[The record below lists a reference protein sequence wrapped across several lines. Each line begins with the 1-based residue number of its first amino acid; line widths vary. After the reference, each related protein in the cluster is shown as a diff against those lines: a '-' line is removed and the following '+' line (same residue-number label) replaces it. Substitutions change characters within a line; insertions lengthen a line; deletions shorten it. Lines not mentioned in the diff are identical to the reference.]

1 MSASLVLFTR
11 DLRVRD
17 NPALSDGCASGES
30 VVPLFVIDDA
40 LVEGSFVGAN
50 RQRFLRESLLDL
62 HESLTRLGGGL
73 VVRRGAWVHEVLH
86 VARAWGV
93 TKIHVADDVSG
104 FARNRLDRLEREATA
119 SGISVRRHPGVTVV
133 PPGAITPAGD
143 HYKMFTPYHRRW
155 VDVPWRPPVAVP
167 VRVNLP
173 EGVQIDV
180 GLLRDG
186 FPAGGQPSPEV
197 IDGGETA
204 GLARLAA
211 WSRETLARYGEIHD
225 DLEGDA
231 TSRISAYLHFGCLSP
246 TEVATVLRG
255 RAGAAAFLRQ
265 LCWRDF
271 FHQVLAARPEVA
283 HRDYR
288 QRGDLWNIDSEGF
301 VAWQE
306 ARTGYPL
313 VDAAM
318 RQLRLEGF
326 VHNRARMVV
335 ASFLTKDLHIDWRL
349 GASHF
354 MRLLVDGDV
363 ASNQLNWQWTAGTGT
378 DTNPNRIFNPVVQG
392 RRFDPTGNYI
402 RRYLPEL
409 ADLDGDAIHWPDAAD
424 RERIGYPAPLVD
436 HNEAIAAFRAGISA
450 ARQRQERLNQG

>member
-1 MSASLVLFTR
+1 MLFTR

-17 NPALSDGCASGES
+17 NPALSEGCASSES

-40 LVEGSFVGAN
+40 LTRGPFVGAN
-50 RQRFLRESLLDL
+50 RQAFLRESLLDL
-62 HESLTRLGGGL
+62 NDSLTRLGGGL
-73 VVRRGAWVHEVLH
+73 VVRRGEWVLEVLA

-104 FARNRLDRLEREATA
+104 FARTRLDRLEREASA
-119 SGISVRRHPGVTVV
+119 SGVMVQRHPGVTVV
-133 PPGAITPAGD
+133 APGALTPATGD
-143 HYKMFTPYHRRW
+143 HYKVFTPYYRRW
-155 VDVPWRPPVAVP
+155 VGTPWRPAASTPI
-167 VRVNLP
+167 RVDLP
-173 EGVQIDV
+173 V
-180 GLLRDG
+180 GLEIDIGFLRDA
-186 FPAGGQPSPEV
+186 FVADEKLSPDL
-197 IDGGETA
+197 INGGETA
-204 GLARLAA
+204 GLARLRA
-211 WSRETLARYGEIHD
+211 WSSETLERYDHVHN
-225 DLEGDA
+225 DLAGDA

-255 RAGAAAFLRQ
+255 RAGATPFVRQ

-288 QRGDLWNIDSEGF
+288 SRGDVWNVDSDSF

-306 ARTGYPL
+306 GRTGYPL

-318 RQLRLEGF
+318 RQLRREGF
-326 VHNRARMVV
+326 MHNRARMVV

-378 DTNPNRIFNPVVQG
+378 DSNPNRIFNPVVQG
-392 RRFDPTGNYI
+392 RRFDPSGDYI
-402 RRYLPEL
+402 RRHLPEL
-409 ADLDGDAIHWPDAAD
+409 GDLDGDAIHWPESAE
-424 RERIGYPAPLVD
+424 RGRIGYPAPLVD
-436 HNEAIAAFRAGISA
+436 HHEAMAAYRAGFSA
-450 ARQRQERLNQG
+450 VKP

>member
-1 MSASLVLFTR
+1 MSVSMVLFTR

-17 NPALSDGCASGES
+17 NPALSEGCASAES

-40 LVEGSFVGAN
+40 LAKAPFVGAN
-50 RQRFLRESLLDL
+50 RLAFLRESLLDL
-62 HESLTRLGGGL
+62 HDSLSRLGAGL
-73 VVRRGAWVHEVLH
+73 IVRRGEWSGEVRR

-93 TKIHVADDVSG
+93 TEIHVADDVSG
-104 FARNRLDRLEREATA
+104 FARNRLERLEREASA
-119 SGISVRRHPGVTVV
+119 SDIVVQRHPGVTVV
-133 PPGAITPAGD
+133 PPGAVIPAAGD
-143 HYKMFTPYHRRW
+143 HYKVFTPYHRRW
-155 VDVPWRPPVAVP
+155 LDTPWRPTVSEPA
-167 VRVNLP
+167 RLKLP
-173 EGVQIDV
+173 V
-180 GLLRDG
+180 GLEIDTRALRD
-186 FPAGGQPSPEV
+186 ALVADDKPSPDL
-197 IDGGETA
+197 INGGETA
-204 GLARLAA
+204 GLDRLRA
-211 WSRETLARYGEIHD
+211 WSSETLERYDQVHD
-225 DLEGDA
+225 DLAGDA

-255 RAGAAAFLRQ
+255 RAGAASFIRQ

-283 HRDYR
+283 HHDYR
-288 QRGDLWNIDSEGF
+288 PRGDLWNIDPEAF

-306 ARTGYPL
+306 GRTGYPL

-318 RQLRLEGF
+318 RQLRREGF
-326 VHNRARMVV
+326 MHNRARMVV

-392 RRFDPTGNYI
+392 RRFDPSGDYI

-409 ADLDGDAIHWPDAAD
+409 DDLDGDAIHWPGSTD
-424 RERIGYPAPLVD
+424 RERIGYPAPLVE
-436 HNEAIAAFRAGISA
+436 HHEAIAAYRAGISA
-450 ARQRQERLNQG
+450 AKR